1 MKKISVIVPVY
12 NTEEYLEKCICS
24 LRNQTY
30 SDLEIIIVDDGSN
43 KPARLLCDKLAKE
56 DSRIIVVHKQNGG
69 LSSSRNT
76 GIEVASG
83 EYISF
88 LDSDDYVADDFY
100 ATLLG
105 AVKDETTI
113 ACSHIVR
120 VDENGVLTH
129 RNDPHIDGGQISMQ
143 DYVCELLLHVGD
155 VSTCSKLFPRKI
167 IGNIRF
173 DESKLNEDLLFMMEI
188 ATKASMLSFTGKI
201 GYYYLVRSGS
211 NSTKYGKAIEDMATN
226 AIHVRTI
233 VHRLY
238 PSLKQEANRFALFQ
252 NMAFLLLVP
261 DRLRNYENCHYK
273 NAISYIRSHFLSEGF
288 FNKYLSHRDKLILL
302 AQIFIPGFIASRY
315 QIKH

>member
-113 ACSHIVR
+113 ACSHIV
-120 VDENGVLTH
+120 T
-129 RNDPHIDGGQISMQ
+129 
-143 DYVCELLLHVGD
+143 
-155 VSTCSKLFPRKI
+155 TCR
-167 IGNIRF
+167 
-173 DESKLNEDLLFMMEI
+173 
-188 ATKASMLSFTGKI
+188 
-201 GYYYLVRSGS
+201 
-211 NSTKYGKAIEDMATN
+211 
-226 AIHVRTI
+226 
-233 VHRLY
+233 
-238 PSLKQEANRFALFQ
+238 
-252 NMAFLLLVP
+252 
-261 DRLRNYENCHYK
+261 
-273 NAISYIRSHFLSEGF
+273 
-288 FNKYLSHRDKLILL
+288 
-302 AQIFIPGFIASRY
+302 
-315 QIKH
+315 